1 MSVPN
6 AVRLRATTPLLVLVA
21 AVLITGGGWTWV
33 VLVTPAEVRVLIG
46 VAGGVLALLLS
57 VAVALIAHGAARLR
71 REREQ
76 VSVLNTELGYLVEHI
91 LPTAVERLRDGAS
104 ADTVLAQLPKSRNET
119 HQRLLRT
126 VTREISVGERRR
138 AAAMAACG
146 NAAGRVQAL
155 ATRMLADLR
164 EMEHRYGE
172 DALGDLLKIDHST
185 AQAGR
190 LADSIAVL
198 TGART
203 GRRWTKPIVM
213 ESILRGAMGRIG
225 AYQRVYVHS
234 TCPSAVV
241 GYAAED
247 VMHVL
252 AELMDNATR
261 FSAPSEEVHVYVEQ
275 LHNGV
280 VITIEDGGLGMKPQA
295 LERAKAAIS
304 STDPLDLAQLS
315 GTRLG
320 LAVVGTLARKHQL
333 QVFFRP
339 SSRGGTGVVVR
350 IPNRLITQPRQ
361 QPTEFASEPRHPAV
375 VPAARPA
382 DEAQLALVAREPKAL
397 PKRPRGQTLD
407 AVARAAGSPAAASGR
422 QSSRPRIDS
431 GTRFGAFRQARA
443 KNSEGGEPSEDS
455 E

>member
-6 AVRLRATTPLLVLVA
+6 SARSRTAAPLLVLLV
-21 AVLITGGGWTWV
+21 AVLVTGGGWTWV
-33 VLVTPAEVRVLIG
+33 VLETPAEVRMLVG

-57 VAVALIAHGAARLR
+57 VAAALLAQRAARLR

-76 VSVLNTELGYLVEHI
+76 ISALNDELGHLVDDL
-91 LPTAVERLRDGAS
+91 LPAAVQRLRSGAS
-104 ADTVLAQLPKSRNET
+104 ADTVLAQLPKPRNEA

-126 VTREISVGERRR
+126 LTREISVGERRR

-155 ATRMLADLR
+155 ATSMLADLR
-164 EMEHRYGE
+164 DMEHRYSE

-213 ESILRGAMGRIG
+213 ESVLRGAMGRIG
-225 AYQRVYVHS
+225 AYQRVHVHS
-234 TCPSAVV
+234 TCTSAVV

-247 VMHVL
+247 VMHAL
-252 AELMDNATR
+252 AELMDNATK
-261 FSAPSEEVHVYVEQ
+261 FSAPSEEVHVYVEE

-295 LERAKAAIS
+295 LERAKAAIA
-304 STDPLDLAQLS
+304 STEPLDLAQLS

-339 SSRGGTGVVVR
+339 SSRGGTGVVLR
-350 IPNRLITQPRQ
+350 LPNQLITQPRQ
-361 QPTEFASEPRHPAV
+361 RPAEAAPAPRPALE

-382 DEAQLALVAREPKAL
+382 NHVESAVAVEEPKAL
-397 PKRPRGQTLD
+397 PKRPRGQTLN
-407 AVARAAGSPAAASGR
+407 ATRSSGSPSGP
-422 QSSRPRIDS
+422 SSNRPRMDS
-431 GTRFGAFRQARA
+431 GARFGAFRQARA
-443 KNSEGGEPSEDS
+443 RNSEGGKPSDDS